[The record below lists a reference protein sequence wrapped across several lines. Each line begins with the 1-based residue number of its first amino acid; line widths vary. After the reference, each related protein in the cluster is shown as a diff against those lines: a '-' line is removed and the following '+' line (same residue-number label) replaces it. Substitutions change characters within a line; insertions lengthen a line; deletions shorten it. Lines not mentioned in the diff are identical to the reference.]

1 MKRGIW
7 AILYILGLELL
18 LFSTNSWAEEK
29 FKIAQNDQKELA
41 INGPRIV
48 GTTPGRPF
56 LFLIPAT
63 GEAPLSYSA
72 NNLPKGLKLDS
83 KTGIITGS
91 LEEGGAY
98 VVELMV
104 KGARGIAMRN
114 LVIVGG
120 KNKLALT
127 PPMGWNSWNV
137 WGCAVDED
145 KVRQAIDAMVSTGLA
160 NYGYQYVNIDDCWMN
175 GRNENGEI
183 IPNEKFPDIK
193 ALADYAHSKGLK
205 LGIYSSPGPKTCQ
218 RQEGSYGHE
227 RQDAETYAQWGIDYL
242 KYDWCSYHEVKLGL
256 SRSYFK
262 KPYIEMKKHL
272 EELDRDIVYSICQY
286 GMAEVW
292 EWGETAGGNLWRTTG
307 DIWDS
312 WRRMSGIGF
321 KQHKLS
327 RYAGPGH
334 WNDPDMLV
342 VGKLGWG
349 PHLHQTK
356 LSPDEQITHI
366 TLWSL
371 LSAPLLLG
379 CDLTALDEFTLTL
392 LTNPEVIDIDQ
403 DPLGKQATRVLK
415 IGETEL
421 WKKELWDGTIALG
434 LFNRGELEKEA
445 SVKWSELGISGVQPV
460 RDLWQ
465 RKDLGDFAQG
475 LSVLVPKHGAVLLK
489 VGKPKKTDFEGY

>member
-1 MKRGIW
+1 
-7 AILYILGLELL
+7 
-18 LFSTNSWAEEK
+18 
-29 FKIAQNDQKELA
+29 
-41 INGPRIV
+41 
-48 GTTPGRPF
+48 
-56 LFLIPAT
+56 
-63 GEAPLSYSA
+63 
-72 NNLPKGLKLDS
+72 
-83 KTGIITGS
+83 
-91 LEEGGAY
+91 
-98 VVELMV
+98 
-104 KGARGIAMRN
+104 
-114 LVIVGG
+114 
-120 KNKLALT
+120 
-127 PPMGWNSWNV
+127 
-137 WGCAVDED
+137 
-145 KVRQAIDAMVSTGLA
+145 
-160 NYGYQYVNIDDCWMN
+160 
-175 GRNENGEI
+175 
-183 IPNEKFPDIK
+183 
-193 ALADYAHSKGLK
+193 
-205 LGIYSSPGPKTCQ
+205 
-218 RQEGSYGHE
+218 
-227 RQDAETYAQWGIDYL
+227 
-242 KYDWCSYHEVKLGL
+242 
-256 SRSYFK
+256 
-262 KPYIEMKKHL
+262 
-272 EELDRDIVYSICQY
+272 
-286 GMAEVW
+286 
-292 EWGETAGGNLWRTTG
+292 
-307 DIWDS
+307 
-312 WRRMSGIGF
+312 MSGIGF